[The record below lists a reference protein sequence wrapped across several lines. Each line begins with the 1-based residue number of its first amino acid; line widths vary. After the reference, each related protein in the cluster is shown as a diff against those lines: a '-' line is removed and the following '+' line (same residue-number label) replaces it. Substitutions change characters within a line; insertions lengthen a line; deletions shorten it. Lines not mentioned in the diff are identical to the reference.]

1 MATIPTVKE
10 LTEKYEASYNAR
22 TPAADRM
29 PVDKLHADARA
40 TAAVLQGLYQFGNW
54 ILKQQMP
61 QTADE
66 EYLYRHGEQIGVIRK
81 SAAKAVGTISVGGN
95 VGAGITAGKKLTFS
109 DGTEY
114 VVTESV
120 TLSGTTQTAKVEA
133 AAAGVAG
140 NRAAGDILTFAEALA
155 GINSTAT
162 VIDISGGTEIETAE
176 SLLSRLLEKEQEP
189 PQGGDLDDWKQWCL
203 SVSGITQV
211 WVSPHE
217 SGVGTVS
224 VRVMADNDTSDGIP
238 TEAILERCRAY
249 LETVRPVTVKRF
261 FVLAPEFQPQALKI
275 KIVPNTPE
283 VRSAVEAEL
292 KEFFIR
298 KRQPN
303 GKILLSHLNAVI
315 SATSGEEDHKLISP
329 TEDIQAEQNKIITLG
344 EIEWTN

>member
-1 MATIPTVKE
+1 MANIPTIKE

-29 PVDKLHADARA
+29 PVDILHADARA
-40 TAAVLQGLYQFGNW
+40 TAAGLQGLYQFGRW
-54 ILKQQMP
+54 VLKQLTP

-66 EYLYRHGEQIGVIRK
+66 EFLYRHGEQSGITPK
-81 SAAKAVGTISVGGN
+81 PAANAAGTISVGGN
-95 VGAGITAGKKLTFS
+95 VGASITVGKKLTFA

-114 VVTESV
+114 VITESV
-120 TLSGTTQTAKVEA
+120 TLSGTTATAKIEA
-133 AAAGVAG
+133 VAAGVAG
-140 NRAAGDILTFAEALA
+140 NRTAGDILTFAEALT

-162 VIDISGGTEIETAE
+162 VIDVSGGTEIETAE

-189 PQGGDLDDWKQWCL
+189 PQGGDLGDWKQWCL

-217 SGVGTVS
+217 SGIGTVS
-224 VRVMADNDTSDGIP
+224 VRVMADNDTPDGIP

-292 KEFFIR
+292 KEFFR
-298 KRQPN
+298 KRREPN
-303 GKILLSHLNAVI
+303 GTILLSHLNSVI
-315 SATSGEEDHKLISP
+315 SATSGEEDHKLIFP
-329 TEDIQAEQNKIITLG
+329 TDDIHAEKNKIITLG
-344 EIEWTN
+344 EIEWTD